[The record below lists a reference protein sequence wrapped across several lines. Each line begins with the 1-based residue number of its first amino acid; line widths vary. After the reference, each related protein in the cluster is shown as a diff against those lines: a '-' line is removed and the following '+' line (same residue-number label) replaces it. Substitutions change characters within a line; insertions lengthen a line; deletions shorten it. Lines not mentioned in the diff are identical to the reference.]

1 MLFSKLLLPTLKDTS
16 SDVNIISVKLMIKSG
31 MIRKLSSGLYEFLP
45 LAVKIIRKIENIIR
59 NEMNYIGGQEIILPT
74 MFPKKIFIETSRWD
88 IYGKELFKFKD
99 RKNSDFCLSPTSEE
113 VVVDFIRK
121 NIVSYKQLPIML
133 YQIGSKFRD
142 EIRPRFGVLR
152 SKEFL
157 MKDAYSF
164 HINKKS
170 LNNHYDIVLNAYRN
184 IFTRCGLNF
193 QIVEATSGAI
203 GGSSSHE
210 FIAITNNGEDQIVL
224 CDCGYGANV
233 EKAEALSINQ
243 DKEIVSSI
251 EEVATIGIK
260 SSIDVAKFFK
270 VPLAKLIKTIIYIA
284 NDIPIVVLI
293 RGDHKVNEEKLKLL
307 LSANRL
313 FFADEKIIFSITN
326 TIIGF
331 IGPIGLKN
339 IKIIADLSVIN
350 IQNAIVGSNK
360 ENYHIKNVNYDRDY
374 KADIVADIRKIS
386 KNDICPKC
394 KKNKLIF
401 SRGIEVGH
409 IFKLNTKYSRLMN
422 ATYIDEKCNK
432 KLIEMGC
439 FGIGITRIIASAIE
453 QFHDINGIIWPKE
466 ISPFDAVIIPINFF
480 DKETKKITFKIYEKL
495 SKCGIDVLLD
505 DRDYRVSYKFKDA
518 DLIGIPY
525 KIIINCMEKDRGII
539 EIKSRCNKNI
549 ESTFLNYEESIHK
562 ILKILNKL

>member
-1 MLFSKLLLPTLKDTS
+1 MLFSKLLLPTLKETS
-16 SDVNIISVKLMIKSG
+16 SDVNIVSVKLMIKSG

-74 MFPKKIFIETSRWD
+74 MFPKKIFIETNRWD

-113 VVVDFIRK
+113 VVVDFIKK

-170 LNNHYDIVLNAYRN
+170 LNKHYDIVLNAYKN

-203 GGSSSHE
+203 GGSFSHE
-210 FIAITNNGEDQIVL
+210 FVAITNNGEDQIVL
-224 CDCGYGANV
+224 CNCGYGANV

-243 DKEIVSSI
+243 NKETVFST
-251 EEVATIGIK
+251 EEIATIGIK

-284 NDIPIVVLI
+284 DDTPIVVLI

-307 LSANRL
+307 LSVNKL

-326 TIIGF
+326 TTVGF

-350 IQNAIVGSNK
+350 IRNAIIGSNK
-360 ENYHIKNVNYDRDY
+360 ENYHIKNVNYVRDY

-386 KNDICPKC
+386 ENDICPKC

-401 SRGIEVGH
+401 SKGIEVGH

-422 ATYIDEKCNK
+422 AKYIDEKCNK

-453 QFHDINGIIWPKE
+453 QFHDDNGIIWPKE
-466 ISPFDAVIIPINFF
+466 ISPFDVVIIPINFF
-480 DKETKKITFKIYEKL
+480 DKETKKITLEIYEKL
-495 SKCGIDVLLD
+495 SKYGIDVLLD

-525 KIIINCMEKDRGII
+525 KIIINCMEKARGII
-539 EIKSRCNKNI
+539 ELKSRCNKNI
-549 ESTFLNYEESIHK
+549 ESIFLSYEESIHK